1 MAKFVCNLV
10 ADNKK
15 FWKTIKLF
23 FFDKSQSQNKIVLTE
38 GERIFSSDVEVV
50 EKMNEIFVTVT
61 DSLAINENL
70 NDENATDGITD
81 PVKQVAKQF
90 SNHPSI
96 LKIIGHYQND
106 GPFAFQQVA
115 PDAIDKEVTN
125 LNPKKA
131 TTHKSIPQKNP

>member
-10 ADNKK
+10 TDNKK

-70 NDENATDGITD
+70 NDENTTDGITD
-81 PVKQVAKQF
+81 PVKQVAKTERKRCTHAHYYF
-90 SNHPSI
+90 S
-96 LKIIGHYQND
+96 
-106 GPFAFQQVA
+106 
-115 PDAIDKEVTN
+115 
-125 LNPKKA
+125 
-131 TTHKSIPQKNP
+131 